1 MTLDLEE
8 GMLAKALDRI
18 SVRTIHIT
26 PDGMFAGDM
35 LRVDRAS
42 FPGSLGRKALIL
54 TLGSPRNLLSLEEP
68 PAVTC

>member
-1 MTLDLEE
+1 
-8 GMLAKALDRI
+8 MLAKALDRI

-42 FPGSLGRKALIL
+42 RSASIHVVTDDFP
-54 TLGSPRNLLSLEEP
+54 LLSVQEGRGPLFSM
-68 PAVTC
+68 